1 MQVQNLM
8 IKLQQDVRDCHAFFV
23 RCGMCPEHM
32 RWDVSGTR
40 AGCIWDTCEH
50 NLGAEGMYFVCT
62 ACMTV
67 HVHVCN
73 ICIISTKTF
82 SDTVQLVQM
91 CSVLEYDMFA
101 NYFTLVT
108 KMRLGVNL
116 AKLGM
121 HDKVNSRLRVEKK
134 GVKGKSIQ

>member
-1 MQVQNLM
+1 
-8 IKLQQDVRDCHAFFV
+8 
-23 RCGMCPEHM
+23 
-32 RWDVSGTR
+32 
-40 AGCIWDTCEH
+40 
-50 NLGAEGMYFVCT
+50 
-62 ACMTV
+62 
-67 HVHVCN
+67 
-73 ICIISTKTF
+73 
-82 SDTVQLVQM
+82 M